1 MAIAILSKP
10 TDDSINSVY
19 RPIVYEVEC
28 EDDGGGT
35 LVLVRA
41 GLRLVVAG
49 STINN
54 NNPIIQ
60 DPDLDQTGGTADHT
74 QFTFDVS
81 GVVRN
86 YITSDLQAL
95 GGEGDLSATNS
106 MKTLHIIVD
115 AIYNNTATNV
125 LTVSSTS
132 IFSGNVCYIF
142 NGVYQHQDT
151 QGFTAYELASST
163 KKFLTNFPRSGSE
176 TVTRASRIKIK
187 TDESYLLSAI
197 DTSSASDTYIRVDTY
212 DSSDSSIAIFKIDA
226 DPSLVRHDLG
236 VGCSNFADLDSGDM
250 HTGNAGVL
258 PIISSSVAYYNV
270 HLNDAAALGNISEMM
285 TFEID
290 RKCHDY
296 STRFNWLNRLGGF
309 DSWTFDGA
317 FSRGQNQSK
326 ALHEKNLDYAFNIY
340 DSETGINAVESKNT
354 FSAYSGLLTEGKRQ
368 WLEELF
374 TSPEV
379 YVVEGGNNVPILI
392 TDSQVKTIDDDKN
405 LIQVKINYTYAY
417 QNVINV

>member
-125 LTVSSTS
+125 LTVSSTA

-151 QGFTAYELASST
+151 QGFTAYELGSSS
-163 KKFLTNFPRSGSE
+163 KKFLTNFPSSE
-176 TVTRASRIKIK
+176 KIKIK
-187 TDESYLLSAI
+187 TTESFILSGI
-197 DTSSASDTYIRVDTY
+197 DLNSSSDTYIQVVTKNSVGGTIDTY
-212 DSSDSSIAIFKIDA
+212 KIEATNANKRYDF
-226 DPSLVRHDLG
+226 G
-236 VGCSNFADLDSGDM
+236 VGCSNFANLVSGDM
-250 HTGNAGVL
+250 NVGNTGTLLSGN
-258 PIISSSVAYYNV
+258 PIIGATANTYEVTVADGGV
-270 HLNDAAALGNISEMM
+270 GTMSETL